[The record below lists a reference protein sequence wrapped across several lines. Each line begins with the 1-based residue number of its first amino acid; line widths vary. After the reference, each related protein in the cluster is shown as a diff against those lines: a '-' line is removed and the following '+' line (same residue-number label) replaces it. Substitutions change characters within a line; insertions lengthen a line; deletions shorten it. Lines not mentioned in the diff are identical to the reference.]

1 MEHAE
6 QGSCRAA
13 RGVDAYVAELP
24 GSAGH
29 IELMDFI
36 APCVQKNH
44 QNGQK
49 ESFPAVD
56 AVPRK
61 TMGEGESE
69 DEIFRKVR
77 SLPDEV
83 LVFCDE
89 GGNLKSLEMEAK
101 GAGGSAQKLCRDRF

>member
-13 RGVDAYVAELP
+13 RGIDAYVAELP

-44 QNGQK
+44 QNGQE
-49 ESFPAVD
+49 ESISAVD

-61 TMGEGESE
+61 AVGEGETE
-69 DEIFRKVR
+69 DEILREVR
-77 SLPDEV
+77 GLPDEV

-101 GAGGSAQKLCRDRF
+101 GAGDGAQKLCRDRF